1 MNLKLKLFI
10 CVVLVLF
17 LFSSTSTQQ
26 SFPLFPELPT
36 DIVSMTLDDYREYL
50 KSHPP
55 LDRLHG
61 SAEKCYFLVNKED
74 IKRIKKSGITII
86 DQKSLPN
93 VLPSPADLSRQFE
106 GEAPEGVAPPTY
118 YCSRNTQIPEKESWN
133 ENKVLQYSNTD
144 VNGRYH
150 NYRETEAFLL
160 DLGNLYPGMA
170 EVFSIGQS
178 IEGREIYMIKISDNV
193 HLEEEEPNVYFVGCH
208 HGNEWISVEVPLLFA
223 RYLLEH
229 YPDNPEVQQVI
240 NGSQMYI
247 LPLLNPDGLEFA
259 VHVYRWWRK
268 NRRYNGGYSFGVDL
282 NRNYGYLWG
291 YDDEGSSPDP
301 RSGSYRGAYP
311 FSEPET
317 NAFQQFALAHPP
329 AGALTYHSYHH
340 LIMYPWGYTPE
351 PAPDM
356 AEMHEIAKEMSER
369 IFQVNGRTYLYG
381 QGPEILYL
389 TNGDFDDWV
398 YGTFGAPS
406 YTVELS
412 APDYFS
418 GAFFTPEEEI
428 DLCFSENLPAMLYFA
443 NYFITKSGWHPHP
456 IHGQSDAVL
465 SGRHLKSLFFLQA
478 FTGF

>member
-1 MNLKLKLFI
+1 MNLKIKLFI
-10 CVVLVLF
+10 CAVLVFF
-17 LFSSTSTQQ
+17 LFSSTSTQK
-26 SFPLFPELPT
+26 SIYLFPELPT
-36 DIVSMTLDDYREYL
+36 DIVSMNLVDYREYL
-50 KSHPP
+50 KSNPP

-86 DQKSLPN
+86 DQKSLPG
-93 VLPSPADLSRQFE
+93 VLPSPADLSRQYE
-106 GEAPEGVAPPTY
+106 EVNAD
-118 YCSRNTQIPEKESWN
+118 I
-133 ENKVLQYSNTD
+133 
-144 VNGRYH
+144 NGRYH
-150 NYRETEAFLL
+150 NYRETEAFLQE
-160 DLGNLYPGMA
+160 LGNLYPDMA

-193 HLEEEEPNVYFVGCH
+193 HLEEEEPNVYYVGCH

-240 NGSQMYI
+240 NGSQIYI

-259 VHVYRWWRK
+259 IHVYRWWRK

-282 NRNYGYLWG
+282 NRNYDYLWG
-291 YDDEGSSPDP
+291 YDDEGSSPD
-301 RSGSYRGAYP
+301 SQWGSYRGASP

-317 NAFQQFALAHPP
+317 TAFQQFALAHPP

-340 LIMYPWGYTPE
+340 LILYPWGYTPE

-356 AEMHEIAKEMSER
+356 EEMHEIAKEMSER
-369 IFQVNGRTYLYG
+369 IFQVNGRIYLYG
-381 QGPEILYL
+381 QGPELLYL

-443 NYFITKSGWHPHP
+443 NYFIKRGRRPLP
-456 IHGQSDAVL
+456 LHGQSDAVL
-465 SGRHLKSLFFLQA
+465 SGRHLKILFFCKLLQDISKKGSA
-478 FTGF
+478 TPAASRSV

>member
-17 LFSSTSTQQ
+17 LFSSTRTQQ
-26 SFPLFPELPT
+26 SIYLFPELPM
-36 DIVSMTLDDYREYL
+36 DIVSMNLDDYREYI

-74 IKRIKKSGITII
+74 KKRIKKSGITII
-86 DQKSLPN
+86 DQKSLPG
-93 VLPSPADLSRQFE
+93 VLPSPSGLSRQFE
-106 GEAPEGVAPPTY
+106 GEAP
-118 YCSRNTQIPEKESWN
+118 
-133 ENKVLQYSNTD
+133 D

-160 DLGNLYPGMA
+160 DLGNHYPDMA

-223 RYLLEH
+223 RYLLEQ

-240 NGSQMYI
+240 NGSQTYI
-247 LPLLNPDGLEFA
+247 LPLLNPDGLEFSI
-259 VHVYRWWRK
+259 HVYRWWRK

-282 NRNYGYLWG
+282 NRNYDYLWG
-291 YDDEGSSPDP
+291 HDDVGSSPDP
-301 RSGSYRGAYP
+301 RRGSYRGAYP

-317 NAFQQFALAHPP
+317 NAFQQFALVHPP
-329 AGALTYHSYHH
+329 AGALAYHSYHH
-340 LIMYPWGYTPE
+340 LILYPWGYTLE

-381 QGPEILYL
+381 QVPEILYL
-389 TNGDFDDWV
+389 TNGDFNDWI
-398 YGTFGAPS
+398 YANFGAPS

-418 GAFFTPEEEI
+418 GAFFTSEEEI

-443 NYFITKSGWHPHP
+443 NYFITKREGENN
-456 IHGQSDAVL
+456 HGSIKNEKL
-465 SGRHLKSLFFLQA
+465 P
-478 FTGF
+478 TN